1 MPLALDKRHSFSISI
16 CDKSVWMRLL
26 PYALP
31 IIVPSGSPAVL
42 HTLILMKSIVNKS
55 PTISCID
62 CSAEKGITNNMFYL
76 LKVLPQLKRYYKYLD
91 QGPRT
96 FVFYTLKQR
105 LLTPYEFSTRLGENT
120 PNELFDSFIF
130 HLNKSTK
137 PFKKFFSGPIS
148 IIDGGFR
155 LPI

>member
-1 MPLALDKRHSFSISI
+1 
-16 CDKSVWMRLL
+16 
-26 PYALP
+26 
-31 IIVPSGSPAVL
+31 
-42 HTLILMKSIVNKS
+42 MKSIVNKS

-105 LLTPYEFSTRLGENT
+105 LLTPMNSQHDWEKIPPMNYLI
-120 PNELFDSFIF
+120 PLSF
-130 HLNKSTK
+130 T
-137 PFKKFFSGPIS
+137 
-148 IIDGGFR
+148 
-155 LPI
+155 